1 MHNIDFLVHEKVS
14 HEADATSRLED
25 DLTEALIRHF
35 ELRTA
40 PEEKMEV
47 VAVSVLAKLIAAI
60 VSDRDDAAEI
70 AQTVY
75 DRILSEK
82 DEPLLSVIGPD

>member
-1 MHNIDFLVHEKVS
+1 MQDIDFLVHQKVS
-14 HEADATSRLED
+14 HEAEATSQLED

-35 ELRTA
+35 ESRTA
-40 PEEKMEV
+40 PEEQMEV

-60 VSDRDDAAEI
+60 VSDRDDAEEI

-82 DEPLLSVIGPD
+82 NEALLSAMGPD